1 MSGVP
6 VLALNLHAGFACRH
20 SGACCTAG
28 WPIPVEPAAADDIR
42 ARACSPG
49 MALRTAEPLPEG
61 AAAVLVPLPGGACP
75 AFDRAGGHRCSIQ
88 TQLGHGG
95 LPASCRHFPRVA
107 LLEADAVR
115 VTLSHFC
122 PTAAWMLFTPAPER
136 LAVVPGAA
144 GIADRHEHG
153 GFDARQTIPP
163 FLRPGVAMD
172 AGTCR
177 IWERFVIGALDSD
190 GASAE
195 AALAATARTAEAIRG
210 WTAGT
215 ASLEGH
221 AARAAAAAEAA
232 GEPPARWSMPLREA
246 LRLHS
251 AAGALVPAELRRPD
265 VPAGVAEADLAWVL
279 PRWAAHARPVRRY
292 LAARAF
298 AAWSAYLGE
307 GVRTQVAMLA
317 VALAA
322 VRVEASRE
330 AALSPRPLDDEML
343 HAAIRSADLLLHHL
357 SDAAA
362 LVGSLAGVE
371 HGPAQAFPR
380 AIGLEAVR

>member
-1 MSGVP
+1 MP
-6 VLALNLHAGFACRH
+6 VLALNLHAGFACRQ

-28 WPIPVEPAAADDIR
+28 WPIPVEAAAADAIR
-42 ARACSPG
+42 AHACLPG
-49 MALRTAEPLPEG
+49 TALSTAGPLPDG
-61 AAAVLVPLPGGACP
+61 AAAVLEPLPDGACP
-75 AFDRAGGHRCSIQ
+75 AFDRAGGNRCSVQ
-88 TQLGHGG
+88 ARMGHGG

-122 PTAAWMLFTPAPER
+122 PTAAWVLFTPAPER
-136 LAVVPGAA
+136 LAIVSDAA
-144 GIADRHEHG
+144 GIADRREHE
-153 GFDARQTIPP
+153 GFDARWTIPP

-172 AGTCR
+172 TGSCR
-177 IWERFVIGALDSD
+177 VWERCVIGAMDSD
-190 GASAE
+190 DLDAE
-195 AALAATARTAEAIRG
+195 AALAAAARTAEAIRG
-210 WTAGT
+210 WTAGRT
-215 ASLEGH
+215 SLLDH
-221 AARAAAAAEAA
+221 ATRAAAAEAA
-232 GEPPARWSMPLREA
+232 GDPPARWTMPLCEA
-246 LRLHS
+246 LRLH
-251 AAGALVPAELRRPD
+251 AAAAARVPAELRRPD
-265 VPAGVAEADLAWVL
+265 LPSRLAESDRAWVL

-307 GVRTQVAMLA
+307 GLRTQIAMLA

-322 VRVEASRE
+322 VRVEAARHASLAR
-330 AALSPRPLDDEML
+330 RPLDDEML

-371 HGPAQAFPR
+371 RGPAQAFLR
-380 AIGLEAVR
+380 AIGLETTLTLPC

>member
-1 MSGVP
+1 MP

-28 WPIPVEPAAADDIR
+28 WPIPVEAAAANAIR
-42 ARACSPG
+42 AHACLPG
-49 MALRTAEPLPEG
+49 TALSTAGPLPDG
-61 AAAVLVPLPGGACP
+61 AAGVLVPLPDGACP
-75 AFDRAGGHRCSIQ
+75 AFDRAGGNLCSVQ
-88 TQLGHGG
+88 ARLGHGR

-136 LAVVPGAA
+136 LAIVCDAA
-144 GIADRHEHG
+144 GIADRCDHE

-177 IWERFVIGALDSD
+177 VWERCVIGALDSD
-190 GASAE
+190 GLSAE

-210 WTAGT
+210 WTAGRT
-215 ASLEGH
+215 WLEDH

-232 GEPPARWSMPLREA
+232 GAPPSRWSMPLREA
-246 LRLHS
+246 LRLH
-251 AAGALVPAELRRPD
+251 AAAAALVPAELRRPD
-265 VPAGVAEADLAWVL
+265 LPAALAEADLAWVL

-322 VRVEASRE
+322 VRVEAARE
-330 AALSPRPLDDEML
+330 ASLALRPLDDAML

-362 LVGSLAGVE
+362 LVGSLADVE
-371 HGPAQAFPR
+371 QGPAQAFPG
-380 AIGLEAVR
+380 AIGLEATR

>member
-6 VLALNLHAGFACRH
+6 VLALNLHAGFTCLH

-28 WPIPVEPAAADDIR
+28 WPIPVEPAAADVIR
-42 ARACSPG
+42 AHACLPG
-49 MALRTAEPLPEG
+49 TVLSGAGPLPDG
-61 AAAVLVPLPGGACP
+61 AAAVLVPLPDGACP
-75 AFDRAGGHRCSIQ
+75 AFDRAGGNRCSVH

-95 LPASCRHFPRVA
+95 LPACCRHFPRVA

-122 PTAAWMLFTPAPER
+122 PTAAWRLFAPAPDR
-136 LAVVPGAA
+136 LAIVGDAA
-144 GIADRHEHG
+144 GISDRHEHE

-177 IWERFVIGALDSD
+177 VWERCVIGALDSD
-190 GASAE
+190 GLSAE
-195 AALAATARTAEAIRG
+195 AALAATARAAEAIRG

-215 ASLEGH
+215 TSLEDH
-221 AARAAAAAEAA
+221 ASRAAAAEAA
-232 GEPPARWSMPLREA
+232 GEPLARWAMPLREA
-246 LRLHS
+246 LRLYS
-251 AAGALVPAELRRPD
+251 AAGARVPATLRRPD
-265 VPAGVAEADLAWVL
+265 LPAGLAEADLAWVL

-292 LAARAF
+292 LAALAF

-307 GVRTQVAMLA
+307 GLRTQAAMLA

-322 VRVEASRE
+322 VRVEAARE
-330 AALSPRPLDDEML
+330 AALSPRPLDDAML
-343 HAAIRSADLLLHHL
+343 HAAIRSADPLLHHL

-362 LVGSLAGVE
+362 LVGSLAAVE
-371 HGPAQAFPR
+371 QGPAQAFRR
-380 AIGLEAVR
+380 AIGLEVT

>member
-1 MSGVP
+1 MP
-6 VLALNLHAGFACRH
+6 VLALNLHAGFACRQ

-28 WPIPVEPAAADDIR
+28 WPIPVEPAAADAIR
-42 ARACSPG
+42 ARACLPG
-49 MALRTAEPLPEG
+49 TALSTAGPLPHG

-75 AFDRAGGHRCSIQ
+75 AFDRAGGNRCSVQ

-107 LLEADAVR
+107 LLEEDAVR

-136 LAVVPGAA
+136 LAIVRDAA
-144 GIADRHEHG
+144 GIADRREHE

-177 IWERFVIGALDSD
+177 VWERCVIGALDCD
-190 GASAE
+190 GLSAE

-210 WTAGT
+210 WTAGAT
-215 ASLEGH
+215 SLEDH
-221 AARAAAAAEAA
+221 AARAAAVAGAA
-232 GEPPARWSMPLREA
+232 GEPPARIMPLREA
-246 LRLHS
+246 LRLHAA
-251 AAGALVPAELRRPD
+251 AAGLVPAELRRPD
-265 VPAGVAEADLAWVL
+265 LPAGLAEADLGRVQ

-307 GVRTQVAMLA
+307 GLRTQVAMLA

-322 VRVEASRE
+322 VRVEAARE
-330 AALSPRPLDDEML
+330 AALARRPLDDEML

-362 LVGSLAGVE
+362 LVGRFAGVE
-371 HGPAQAFPR
+371 QGPAQAFRR
-380 AIGLEAVR
+380 AIGIEATLTLIC